1 MSSKLRKAI
10 GAVKDQ
16 TSLGIALVAK
26 NNSSNLDIAVL
37 KATTHDAIP
46 VDEKYLIEILQLTSS
61 SKHYAAA
68 CAQAIAKRIGR
79 TRKWIVAL
87 KSLMLVL
94 RIFQDGDPHFPREVL
109 LAMKRG
115 AKILNLSSFRDDSNS
130 SPWDYTAYV
139 RTFALY
145 LDKRLEGFLTGK
157 LQRRAVYKEQQNKR
171 SNDRRNESVC
181 DMKPPVLLDRISH
194 WQCLLDRA
202 IATRPTG
209 AAKSNRLVQISL
221 YAIVRESFD
230 LYRDISDGLAL
241 LLDSFFHLQYKSCSA
256 AFEACIKASKQFDE
270 LCGFYTLC
278 KNIGVGRSS
287 EYPSVNKISDELID
301 TLREFLKDQASF
313 PSGNLHRPPLQP
325 AAYLLLPAPSPPPP
339 DCCASTSGR
348 LEHCEQQSDEG
359 SDLYDRRASLED
371 LMSVMDA
378 GTSPSIST
386 DFDQFEKQSQI
397 EDFARLNMNPNEAGT
412 ALREMDLVIFSDDD
426 QQPSVSAETEDVGSE
441 GREGWELVLAETAS
455 DISSSSQVV
464 SGFEPSFLNS
474 LYNQVPV
481 ELQQHMSSSSQAGS
495 GFEPSFL
502 GSLYNEVQAPVLQLQ
517 QPIYNPFLQDTS
529 EIDLTST
536 TAHPQAAI
544 VPVVVSTDAFSSSPT
559 FEATPTFCAQNSNDA
574 MAPKWPLE
582 DDPFAPFP
590 SQIDPILDSSTNQQQ
605 HLQREQQLW
614 LQNQNEII
622 ARHVNIT

>member
-16 TSLGIALVAK
+16 TSIGLALVAK
-26 NNSSNLDIAVL
+26 NNSSNLEIAIL
-37 KATTHDAIP
+37 KATTHDAVPIE
-46 VDEKYLIEILQLTSS
+46 EKYVNEILLYISS

-130 SPWDYTAYV
+130 SPWDFTAFV

-157 LQRRAVYKEQQNKR
+157 LQRRAVYKEQNNKHR
-171 SNDRRNESVC
+171 NHRRNESVC
-181 DMKPPVLLDRISH
+181 DMKPPVLLDRINH

-209 AAKSNRLVQISL
+209 AAKCNRLVQISL
-221 YAIVRESFD
+221 YSIVRESFD

-241 LLDSFFHLQYKSCSA
+241 LLDSFFHLQYQSCSD
-256 AFEACIKASKQFDE
+256 AFQSCVKASKQFDE

-287 EYPSVNKISDELID
+287 EYPSVQKISDELID
-301 TLREFLKDQASF
+301 TLKEFLKDQASF
-313 PSGNLHRPPLQP
+313 PTGAPRPPLQP
-325 AAYLLLPAPSPPPP
+325 AAYLLLPSPSPPPP
-339 DCCASTSGR
+339 DCSASTSGR
-348 LEHCEQQSDEG
+348 LENVDQQSDEG
-359 SDLYDRRASLED
+359 SETHNRRASLED
-371 LMSVMDA
+371 LICVTDA
-378 GTSPSIST
+378 VTSPSISMGQH
-386 DFDQFEKQSQI
+386 QFEKFSQI
-397 EDFARLNMNPNEAGT
+397 EDLTNLNVNPNQTGT
-412 ALREMDLVIFSDDD
+412 ASMEMDLLFFDDDDD
-426 QQPSVSAETEDVGSE
+426 QQTPVSVETAGHGGG

-455 DISSSSQVV
+455 DMSMPSSSQAD
-464 SGFEPSFLNS
+464 SGFEPSFLDS
-474 LYNQVPV
+474 LYSN
-481 ELQQHMSSSSQAGS
+481 
-495 GFEPSFL
+495 
-502 GSLYNEVQAPVLQLQ
+502 QAPVVQLQ
-517 QPIYNPFLQDTS
+517 QPTYNPFLQDTS
-529 EIDLTST
+529 GIDETST
-536 TAHPQAAI
+536 IASAQTAI
-544 VPVVVSTDAFSSSPT
+544 VPVVVVSDTFSSLPT
-559 FEATPTFCAQNSNDA
+559 FQATPKFSAQKSEDLMASN
-574 MAPKWPLE
+574 WNVE

-590 SQIDPILDSSTNQQQ
+590 SQTDQILDTSTNQQQ
-605 HLQREQQLW
+605 QLLREQQLW